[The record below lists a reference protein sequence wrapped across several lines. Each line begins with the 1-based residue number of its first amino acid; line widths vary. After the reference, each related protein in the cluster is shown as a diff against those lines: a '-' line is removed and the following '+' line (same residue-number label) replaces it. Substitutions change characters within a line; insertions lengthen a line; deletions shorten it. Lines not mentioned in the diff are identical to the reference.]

1 MVSLYNEKIKLL
13 EHLDYIS
20 KGIENNNKLNVILNP
35 NLEEKFFVPLNYS
48 LDSKLKWFSG
58 YCDADGSIVNNG
70 SNQSLQISCINKDF
84 LIKIKLMLQTC
95 GICPKVTLNMDKK
108 LSYLPNGKNGYE
120 YYESKKIWRL
130 LITSCDL
137 QKLVDLGFK
146 TNRLIINSSNPQR
159 NARQF
164 VKVIKIEDKGEKSK
178 TYCFTE
184 PKRHAGIFNGI
195 FTSQCEIIEYSDSK
209 ETAVCNLASIA
220 LSRFIKS
227 PTKEI
232 KTFKI
237 YSKSS
242 CSYCK
247 MAKNYIKPF
256 NVENYEEINLD
267 EDKYKK
273 EVYEYL
279 GKKYNKE
286 IKSVPQIIINDEY
299 VGGYMELLEYLKY
312 TFNYEELHRITKIVT
327 ENLNKVIDINY
338 YPTEKTKRS
347 NMRHRPIGIGVQG
360 LADCF
365 AKLNLPFQSK
375 EAAIVNKNIFE
386 TMYHAALESSNELAK
401 KDGTYNTFENS
412 PASKGVLQFD
422 MWNVKKTKRYDW
434 DNLKENIKKYG
445 LRNSLLL
452 APMPTAS
459 TSQILGN
466 NECFEPFTSLIY
478 SRRTLAGEFVIINK
492 HLMKELIELD
502 KWDEDLKNEIIKN
515 QGSIQNIGG
524 IPKFLKEKY
533 KIVWELPMKILI
545 NMAKER
551 GAYID
556 QSQSMNLW
564 MAVPTY
570 DKLTAMHFYSWKCG
584 LKTGLYYLRTK
595 PKAFAQQFTI
605 APKNEEND
613 CLACGS

>member
-1 MVSLYNEKIKLL
+1 
-13 EHLDYIS
+13 
-20 KGIENNNKLNVILNP
+20 
-35 NLEEKFFVPLNYS
+35 
-48 LDSKLKWFSG
+48 
-58 YCDADGSIVNNG
+58 
-70 SNQSLQISCINKDF
+70 
-84 LIKIKLMLQTC
+84 MLQTC
-95 GICPKVTLNMDKK
+95 GIGMGISLKYENNIYELVLTNNALKK
-108 LSYLPNGKNGYE
+108 LI
-120 YYESKKIWRL
+120 KI
-130 LITSCDL
+130 
-137 QKLVDLGFK
+137 GFK
-146 TNRLIINSSNPQR
+146 SNKIIIYKNENKIEEKQYI
-159 NARQF
+159 
-164 VKVIKIEDKGEKSK
+164 KVVKIEDKGEKSK

-220 LSRFIKS
+220 LSRFIKA

-237 YSKSS
+237 YSKTT
-242 CSYCK
+242 CVYCK

-256 NVENYEEINLD
+256 NVDKYEEINLD

-273 EVYEYL
+273 EIYEYL
-279 GKKYNKE
+279 GKKYDKE
-286 IKSVPQIIINDEY
+286 VKSVPQIIINDEY
-299 VGGYMELLEYLKY
+299 VGGYVELLEYLKY
-312 TFNYEELHRITKIVT
+312 TFDYEELHRITKIVT

-365 AKLNLPFQSK
+365 AKLNLPFQSE
-375 EAAIVNKNIFE
+375 EAALVNKNIFE
-386 TMYHAALESSNELAK
+386 TMYHAALERSNELAV
-401 KDGTYNTFENS
+401 KDGSYNTFENS
-412 PASKGVLQFD
+412 PASKGILQYD
-422 MWNVKKTKRYDW
+422 MWNVEQTKRYDW
-434 DNLKENIKKYG
+434 DKLKENIMKNG

-478 SRRTLAGEFVIINK
+478 SRRTLAGEFVIINR
-492 HLMKELIELD
+492 HLMKELIELGI
-502 KWDEDLKNEIIKN
+502 WDEDLKNEIIRN
-515 QGSIQNIGG
+515 QGSIQNIKGV
-524 IPKFLKEKY
+524 PKFLKNKY
-533 KIVWELPMKILI
+533 RIVWEMPMKVLI
-545 NMAKER
+545 NMARDR

-584 LKTGLYYLRTK
+584 LKTGLYYLRSK

-605 APKNEEND
+605 APKEED
-613 CLACGS
+613 ECLACGS